1 MKIAHRWFEIEAIG
15 DGITWITE
23 PHAERMV
30 RCNIW
35 HVRGR
40 ERDVLVDSGL
50 GIVSLAEGAAQVF
63 EKDLVAVATHAHYDH
78 IGSFHEFGER
88 LMHPLE
94 HPIMAESAAFATL
107 DTDAFP
113 PDIVALL
120 RDAGY
125 ACPGLLIESLPHAG
139 YTIED
144 YRISGAEATR
154 PVEDGDVI
162 DIGDRHFEVLHL
174 PGHSPGSIGLWEA
187 ASGIFFSGDAIYDGP
202 LIDGLP
208 ESSVAEYIE
217 TMKRIRELPVR
228 VVHGGHEPSFGRDR
242 LIEIAESYLARHDG

>member
-1 MKIAHRWFEIEAIG
+1 MRIARRWFEIETIG

-40 ERDVLVDSGL
+40 ERDLLVDSGL
-50 GIVSLAEGAAQVF
+50 GVVSLAEGAREVF
-63 EKDLVAVATHAHYDH
+63 EKAVVAVATHAHFDH
-78 IGSFHEFGER
+78 IGGFHEFGER

-94 HPIMAESAAFATL
+94 VEIMTESAAFATL

-113 PDIVALL
+113 PEIVAVL
-120 RDAGY
+120 REAGY
-125 ACPGLLIESLPHAG
+125 ACPGLLIEALPHAG
-139 YTIED
+139 YTADD
-144 YRISGAEATR
+144 YSVHGTDATR
-154 PVEDGDVI
+154 HIHEGDVI
-162 DIGDRHFEVLHL
+162 DIGDRRFEILHL
-174 PGHSPGSIGLWEA
+174 PGHSPGGIGLWEA
-187 ASGIFFSGDAIYDGP
+187 ASGVFFSGDAIYDGP

-208 ESSVAEYIE
+208 ESSRTHYVE
-217 TMKRIRELPVR
+217 TMKRLRELPVR

-242 LIEIAESYLARHDG
+242 LIEIANDYLTRHDG